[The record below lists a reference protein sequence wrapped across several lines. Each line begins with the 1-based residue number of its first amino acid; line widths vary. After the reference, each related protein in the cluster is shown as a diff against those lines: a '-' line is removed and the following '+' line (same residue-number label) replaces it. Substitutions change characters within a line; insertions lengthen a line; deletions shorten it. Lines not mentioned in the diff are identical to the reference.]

1 MLALMASITISLDP
15 VLVKLGS
22 FSLRWYG
29 LMYVVGIA
37 IGVLILQPYA
47 RRRDVT
53 SDQLWNIFWG
63 VAIAALVGGRLYY
76 VLQSDP
82 GSYVQHPGD
91 LFAFWQGGMAF
102 YGAIFLGV
110 PVLLL
115 LAYQQRVSL
124 GVALDCVALFAPLSQ
139 AVGRIGNIINGDIVG
154 YPSNAPWATIYTNSH
169 SFAPLNTA
177 VQPAAAYELLFGLVL
192 FAVLWPLRFRVQPAG
207 MLFVLYL
214 SLYNVGQFF
223 LFIVRDN
230 DIVLFHLKQA
240 QVTAV
245 AVQIGLIPVAWVIA
259 RRPWWFDPAYALDE
273 DYADEDEQESEA
285 ADGHPLTEETPA
297 GGIGHDAPAAGEISM
312 AAESPETS
320 WRDMPGQS
328 RT

>member
-1 MLALMASITISLDP
+1 MLSLIASLTINLDP
-15 VLVKLGS
+15 VLIKVGS

-37 IGVLILQPYA
+37 IGLLVLQPYA

-82 GSYVQHPGD
+82 GSYVHHPGD

-115 LAYQQRVSL
+115 LAYQQGVPL
-124 GVALDCVALFAPLSQ
+124 GVALDCVAILAPLAQ

-154 YPSNAPWATIYTNSH
+154 YPSNLPWATVYTNSN
-169 SFAPLNTA
+169 SFAPLNVA
-177 VQPAAAYELLFGLVL
+177 VQPAAAYELLFGLAL
-192 FAVLWPLRFRVQPAG
+192 FAVLWPLRFRMQPAG

-223 LFIVRDN
+223 LFILRDN
-230 DIVLFHLKQA
+230 PIVLFHLKQA

-245 AVQIGLIPVAWVIA
+245 VVQAALVPIVWLIA
-259 RRPWWFDPAYALDE
+259 RRPWWFDPAYAGEEDYLDE
-273 DYADEDEQESEA
+273 DQGEA
-285 ADGHPLTEETPA
+285 EGDALA
-297 GGIGHDAPAAGEISM
+297 GAEAGPPGAGE
-312 AAESPETS
+312 AE
-320 WRDMPGQS
+320 
-328 RT
+328 